1 MSETGTF
8 LTVDELIA
16 RQDER
21 DLLALCGI
29 GGPNSAAGRVID
41 RDRLDAQ
48 IKRAQSFASGYVQS
62 RYPALRLM
70 VPADVPEALKGA
82 IETLV
87 LYWLRD
93 RVAGQSAV
101 SDEWRDRYRDIVA
114 WLRDIHAGRAD
125 LDLPAPTG
133 LEDQGEMSI
142 QFSFPAS
149 RADDVLGGYN
159 D

>member
-1 MSETGTF
+1 MSEAGTF

-16 RQDER
+16 RQDEQ

-29 GGPNSAAGRVID
+29 GGPNSAAGRMID
-41 RDRLDAQ
+41 RDRLFAQ
-48 IKRAQSFASGYVQS
+48 IKRAQSFASGYVKS
-62 RYPALRLM
+62 RYPALASM
-70 VPADVPEALKGA
+70 MPEDMPEALKGA

-93 RVAGQSAV
+93 RVASQSAV

-114 WLRDIHAGRAD
+114 WLRDINAGRAD
-125 LDLPAPTG
+125 LDLPSTAEG
-133 LEDQGEMSI
+133 AVEESSGI
-142 QFSFPAS
+142 QASFPAS
-149 RADDVLGGYN
+149 RADDILEGYN